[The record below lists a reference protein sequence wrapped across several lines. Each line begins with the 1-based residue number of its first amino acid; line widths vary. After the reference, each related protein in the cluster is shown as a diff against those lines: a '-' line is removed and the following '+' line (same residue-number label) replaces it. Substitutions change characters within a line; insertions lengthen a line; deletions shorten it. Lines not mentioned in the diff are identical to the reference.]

1 MTAASIISHSASP
14 PPPAM
19 GVDFGER
26 RIGLAVSQGTVAVP
40 LETLERRTDRAAIG
54 AIYDRATRHRCRVLV
69 VGEPRG
75 LDGSRG
81 EAADRARRFGAKLE
95 ARCALPVVFVNEA
108 LTSVEA
114 EERLSAAGVDLRR
127 DPERIDAV
135 AAQILLQEALDR
147 GLVAAAVESAPE
159 APATPLGNSSASS
172 PVPHPETD
180 PETPES

>member
-1 MTAASIISHSASP
+1 MPAASASSDSASP
-14 PPPAM
+14 PPPAL

-40 LETLERRTDRAAIG
+40 LETLERRTDRAAVG

-81 EAADRARRFGAKLE
+81 DAADRARRFGAKLE
-95 ARCALPVVFVNEA
+95 ARCGLPVVFVNEA

-127 DPERIDAV
+127 NPKRIDAV

-147 GLVAAAVESAPE
+147 GLVAAAAEPAPE
-159 APATPLGNSSASS
+159 AFEVPSGNRSRRTPATPT
-172 PVPHPETD
+172 ETD